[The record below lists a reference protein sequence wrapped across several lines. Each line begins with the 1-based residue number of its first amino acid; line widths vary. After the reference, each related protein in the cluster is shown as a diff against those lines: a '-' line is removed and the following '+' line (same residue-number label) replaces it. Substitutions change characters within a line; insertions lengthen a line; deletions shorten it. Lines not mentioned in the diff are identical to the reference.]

1 VSLTRRSAARA
12 RPALTVLVVAA
23 LAGTGLIGIQTAGP
37 AYAAAGRGAVVGAS
51 SVGGSS
57 RPATGPTPLRGAQA
71 QARELRLSVD
81 RLRVQAEQAA
91 EAYDAAD
98 ALLGQVVTE
107 HLSAQRDLDAA
118 TANAGRQ
125 DRTAAERV
133 RALYKSGGAPAL
145 YATVLQGGDISD
157 VLSRMQSVNA
167 VLTEDRSVSDAAGR
181 SVDARR
187 SAEARLGAL
196 AARQTRLQTS
206 VAQRADSVRTLLART
221 DALLA
226 GADVRVRAL
235 AEQQRRAQEAAA
247 ARAALARLA
256 AAEQKA
262 QADALA
268 AAAASAAAAAAASA
282 TATAAA
288 AAAGTAAAGPARPGG
303 TVAPSVGYL
312 PAPSTAVPLQPTSQT
327 PSQAAAVAVAVAVA
341 RAQVGKP
348 YLWGAVGPDSYDCS
362 GLTLSAY
369 LAAGIALPRT
379 AQQQWYAG
387 PHVPLGALAPG
398 DLLFWASDPTV
409 PSSIHHVA
417 MYLGGGLMVAA
428 PHSGTLVRIEPL
440 YLTGYVGAVRPTG

>member
-1 VSLTRRSAARA
+1 MSLTRRSAARA

-187 SAEARLGAL
+187 TAEARLGAL

-268 AAAASAAAAAAASA
+268 AAAASAAAASA
-282 TATAAA
+282 TAAAAA

-312 PAPSTAVPLQPTSQT
+312 PAPSTAVPLQPTSQA
-327 PSQAAAVAVAVAVA
+327 PSQAAAVAVAVA

>member
-1 VSLTRRSAARA
+1 MSLTRRSAARA
-12 RPALTVLVVAA
+12 QPALTVLVVAA

-51 SVGGSS
+51 PLGGSS

-98 ALLGQVVTE
+98 ALLGQAVTE

-125 DRTAAERV
+125 DRTAAERI

-181 SVDARR
+181 SVDVRR

-206 VAQRADSVRTLLART
+206 VAQRADSVRALLART

-268 AAAASAAAAAAASA
+268 AAAASAAASAAA
-282 TATAAA
+282 AAA
-288 AAAGTAAAGPARPGG
+288 AAAGTAATGPAGPGG
-303 TVAPSVGYL
+303 TVAPSGGYL
-312 PAPSTAVPLQPTSQT
+312 PAPSTAVPLQPTSQA
-327 PSQAAAVAVAVAVA
+327 PNQAAAVAVAVA

-362 GLTLSAY
+362 GLTMSSY

-409 PSSIHHVA
+409 PSSIHHEA

-440 YLTGYVGAVRPTG
+440 YLSGYVGAVRPTG

>member
-187 SAEARLGAL
+187 TAEARLGAL

-268 AAAASAAAAAAASA
+268 AAAASAAAASA
-282 TATAAA
+282 TAAAAA

-312 PAPSTAVPLQPTSQT
+312 PAPSTAVPLQPTSQA
-327 PSQAAAVAVAVAVA
+327 PSQAAAVAVAVA

>member
-1 VSLTRRSAARA
+1 MSLTRRSAAGA

-37 AYAAAGRGAVVGAS
+37 AYAAAGRGAAVVGAS

-133 RALYKSGGAPAL
+133 RALYKSGGVPAL

-206 VAQRADSVRTLLART
+206 VAQRADSVRALLART

-282 TATAAA
+282 
-288 AAAGTAAAGPARPGG
+288 AGTAAAGPAGPGG

-312 PAPSTAVPLQPTSQT
+312 PAPSTAVPLQPTSQA
-327 PSQAAAVAVAVAVA
+327 PNQAAAAVAVA

-362 GLTLSAY
+362 GLTMSSY
-369 LAAGIALPRT
+369 RAAGIALPRT

-409 PSSIHHVA
+409 PSSIHHRRCTS
-417 MYLGGGLMVAA
+417 AA
-428 PHSGTLVRIEPL
+428 
-440 YLTGYVGAVRPTG
+440 A